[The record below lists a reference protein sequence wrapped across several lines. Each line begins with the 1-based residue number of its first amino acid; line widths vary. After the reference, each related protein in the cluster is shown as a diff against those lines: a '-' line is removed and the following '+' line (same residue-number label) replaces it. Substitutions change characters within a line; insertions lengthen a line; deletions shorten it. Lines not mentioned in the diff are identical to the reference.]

1 MSDVKSIT
9 VQKLNEEFQNGTSLV
24 VLYVRRAD
32 ERSLAKI
39 SVPGTV
45 TDLFIPMNECQT
57 RVNEIKAA
65 IGTNRSLVVYCHHG
79 MRSQAVANWL
89 VGLGISDV
97 LNLIGGI
104 DSWSAHVDSSV
115 AQY

>member
-1 MSDVKSIT
+1 MTEVKSIT
-9 VQKLNEEFQNGTSLV
+9 VQKLNEEFQNGTKLV
-24 VLYVRRAD
+24 LLDVRRPE

-39 SVPGTV
+39 TVPGSV

-57 RVNEIKAA
+57 RQEEIKAA
-65 IGTNRSLVVYCHHG
+65 IGTNCSLVVYCHHG

-104 DSWSAHVDSSV
+104 DAWSTHVDSSV